1 MERDISKAIA
11 ILKDGGIVIF
21 PTDTA
26 FGIGCRIDGKRAV
39 RRLFALR
46 KRPETQAVPVLVD
59 TVKMAQEYLEPI
71 PQEVIDKLIE
81 PYWPGALTIVL
92 PCKKEK
98 VPKLVRG
105 GGTTLGVRIPNHPT
119 ARVLIRGVGK
129 PILGP
134 SANLHGKPTPY
145 HFFDLNPEFTKLADY
160 VVPGECLV
168 CKPSTVIDCSTKP
181 WRIVRSGA
189 TEVKFVM
196 DTSIMSK
203 TLIINTSSNKTIRV
217 GICVNGKEH
226 GVKQPMSH
234 QKAQILLPLI
244 DDVLRKYHLKLT
256 DIEAIEVNTGPGS
269 FTGLRVGI
277 AVANALSY
285 ALNVPINGQR
295 PRSFVAPVYE

>member
-1 MERDISKAIA
+1 MQEDIRKAIK
-11 ILKDGGIVIF
+11 ILNQGGIVIY

-26 FGIGCRIDGKRAV
+26 FGVGCVIDNGEAV
-39 RRLFALR
+39 ERLFEIR
-46 KRPETQAVPVLVD
+46 KRPSTQAAPVLVD

-71 PQEVIDKLIE
+71 PKEVIDKLVE

-92 PCKKEK
+92 PCKIEK
-98 VPKLVRG
+98 VPELVRG
-105 GGTTLGVRIPNHPT
+105 GGTTLGVRIPNHKVT
-119 ARVLIRGVGK
+119 RAIIRGVGK

-134 SANLHGKPTPY
+134 SANFHDKPTPY
-145 HFFDLNPEFTKLADY
+145 HFSDLNPEFTKLADY

-168 CKPSTVIDCSTKP
+168 CKPSTIIDCSKKP
-181 WRIVRSGA
+181 WRIIRSGA
-189 TEVKFVM
+189 TEAKFVM
-196 DTSIMSK
+196 DTSIVKK

-217 GICVNGKEH
+217 GIRVNGKEH
-226 GVKQPMSH
+226 EVRQPMSH
-234 QKAQILLPLI
+234 QKAQILLPLV

-295 PRSFVAPVYE
+295 PRSIVAPFYE